1 MTTLTSPA
9 AHGYRRALCVAPA
22 TCYRARDRAQ
32 RATVTPR
39 RPAPARALT
48 VPERTQVLALLHEDR
63 FVDLAPAQVYAT
75 LLDEGRYLCAERT
88 MYRLLADA
96 HEVRER
102 RAQRRHPV
110 YVAPELLATGPNQ
123 LWSWDITKL
132 KGPTT
137 WSALHLYVVLD
148 VFSRYVVGWML
159 APRESAQLAER
170 LIATCCRR
178 EGITRGQ
185 LTIHADRGAAMT
197 STSVA
202 LLLAELGVTKTHSRP
217 HVSNDNPYSEAQ
229 FKTLKYRPPSR
240 RASAPWKMR
249 APTAPPSS
257 SGTTRS
263 LATAVWACTRRVTCI
278 TVVRTR
284 VAPNARWYSRPPI
297 TRGLTASSTNR
308 PPQPP
313 CPRPPGSTHPHRRR
327 PHPLLSKLYPPGVS
341 KSLTGSGIG
350 DGGTQF

>member
-9 AHGYRRALCVAPA
+9 AHGQRRALCHALDVAPA

-39 RPAPARALT
+39 RPTPARALT
-48 VPERTQVLALLHEDR
+48 VPERAHVLALLHEDR

-110 YVAPELLATGPNQ
+110 YAAPELLATGPNQ

-132 KGPTT
+132 KGPST

-229 FKTLKYRPPSR
+229 FKTLKYRPTFPTRFGSMEDARAYCTAFFVWYNTIHRHSGLGLHTPCDMHHGRAAAR
-240 RASAPWKMR
+240 RAQR
-249 APTAPPSS
+249 AMVLTAAYQATPHRFVNQPPVPAALPTAAWINPP
-257 SGTTRS
+257 
-263 LATAVWACTRRVTCI
+263 APPHTAPVT
-278 TVVRTR
+278 
-284 VAPNARWYSRPPI
+284 
-297 TRGLTASSTNR
+297 
-308 PPQPP
+308 Q
-313 CPRPPGSTHPHRRR
+313 
-327 PHPLLSKLYPPGVS
+327 
-341 KSLTGSGIG
+341 
-350 DGGTQF
+350 

>member
-1 MTTLTSPA
+1 M
-9 AHGYRRALCVAPA
+9 
-22 TCYRARDRAQ
+22 
-32 RATVTPR
+32 
-39 RPAPARALT
+39 
-48 VPERTQVLALLHEDR
+48 LHEDR

-75 LLDEGRYLCAERT
+75 LLDEGRALCAERT

-110 YVAPELLATGPNQ
+110 YAAPELLATGPNQ

-170 LIATCCRR
+170 LIATCLRR

-229 FKTLKYRPPSR
+229 FKTLKYRPTFPTRFGSMEDARAYCTAFFVWYNTIHRHSALGLHTPCDMHHGRADAR
-240 RASAPWKMR
+240 RAQRAVVLTAAYQATPDRFVNNPPVPAALPTAAWINPPAPP
-249 APTAPPSS
+249 PTAP
-257 SGTTRS
+257 
-263 LATAVWACTRRVTCI
+263 AA
-278 TVVRTR
+278 
-284 VAPNARWYSRPPI
+284 
-297 TRGLTASSTNR
+297 
-308 PPQPP
+308 Q
-313 CPRPPGSTHPHRRR
+313 
-327 PHPLLSKLYPPGVS
+327 
-341 KSLTGSGIG
+341 
-350 DGGTQF
+350 

>member
-9 AHGYRRALCVAPA
+9 AHGQRRALWHALDVAPA
-22 TCYRARDRAQ
+22 TCYRARDQAV
-32 RATVTPR
+32 RATVTPQ
-39 RPAPARALT
+39 RPAPPRALT
-48 VPERTQVLALLHEDR
+48 ALERAQVLAVLHEDR

-88 MYRLLADA
+88 MYRLLAEA

-123 LWSWDITKL
+123 LWSWDITTL

-137 WSALHLYVVLD
+137 WSALHRYVVLD

-229 FKTLKYRPPSR
+229 FKTLKYRPTFPTRFGSMEDARAYCTAFFVWYNTIHRHSGLGLHTPCDMHHGRADAR
-240 RASAPWKMR
+240 RAQR
-249 APTAPPSS
+249 AVVLTAAYQATPHRVVNQPPVPAALPTAAWINPPVPPPTAP
-257 SGTTRS
+257 
-263 LATAVWACTRRVTCI
+263 VT
-278 TVVRTR
+278 
-284 VAPNARWYSRPPI
+284 
-297 TRGLTASSTNR
+297 
-308 PPQPP
+308 Q
-313 CPRPPGSTHPHRRR
+313 
-327 PHPLLSKLYPPGVS
+327 
-341 KSLTGSGIG
+341 
-350 DGGTQF
+350 

>member
-9 AHGYRRALCVAPA
+9 VRGHRRALCGALNVAPA
-22 TCYRARDRAQ
+22 TCYRARDRAR

-39 RPAPARALT
+39 PPAPPRTLAA
-48 VPERTQVLALLHEDR
+48 PERAQVLAVLHEDR

-110 YVAPELLATGPNQ
+110 YTAPELLATGPNQ

-170 LIATCCRR
+170 FIATCCRR
-178 EGITRGQ
+178 ERITRGQ

-229 FKTLKYRPPSR
+229 FKTLKYRPTFPTRFGSMEDARAYCTAFFVWYNTIHRHSGLGLHTPSDMHHG
-240 RASAPWKMR
+240 RAAACRAQRAVELTAAYQATPHRFVNKPPVPAALPTAAWINPPAAP
-249 APTAPPSS
+249 PTAP
-257 SGTTRS
+257 
-263 LATAVWACTRRVTCI
+263 AA
-278 TVVRTR
+278 
-284 VAPNARWYSRPPI
+284 
-297 TRGLTASSTNR
+297 
-308 PPQPP
+308 Q
-313 CPRPPGSTHPHRRR
+313 
-327 PHPLLSKLYPPGVS
+327 
-341 KSLTGSGIG
+341 
-350 DGGTQF
+350 